1 MKCSLPV
8 VAAALFAAS
17 MAITGGRLYGA
28 GLMDQ
33 QLGGPDT
40 PAPAPAAKPDAGP
53 PVAPTLVD
61 PDAAKVVDDMDLLKK
76 LTAGS
81 TAQQNDTGAAEQLQD
96 MVTRMGE
103 SRQRL
108 ADKDPGAV
116 TQETQ
121 RRIVVDLDALI
132 EIARKQCNSTSQ
144 SQSQSQGQS
153 QQRQASKNQ
162 SHEGGSTAARD
173 ENLRG
178 GGAQAAESNG
188 TDIHQKN
195 ADTWG
200 NLPAR
205 DRDMIAHGSN
215 EQYLP
220 EYRQLIDRYYQALAE
235 IGRSTRDH

>member
-8 VAAALFAAS
+8 VAAALFAAVG
-17 MAITGGRLYGA
+17 ITALPA
-28 GLMDQ
+28 SADNLLDQ
-33 QLGGPDT
+33 GLGGSDT
-40 PAPAPAAKPDAGP
+40 STPAPAAKPDPGP
-53 PVAPTLVD
+53 PVAPALVD

-81 TAQQNDTGAAEQLQD
+81 SAQQNDTGAEQQMKD
-96 MVTRMGE
+96 MVDRMGE

-132 EIARKQCNSTSQ
+132 EIARKQCNSTGQ
-144 SQSQSQGQS
+144 SQSQSKSQS
-153 QQRQASKNQ
+153 QQRQATKNQ

-178 GGAQAAESNG
+178 GGAQGAESNG

-195 ADTWG
+195 ADNWG
-200 NLPAR
+200 NLPPR